1 MIAVC
6 LKWVQRRPQV
16 DPLTGETAAGARRAG
31 ASDADLAALEHALR
45 LAEAWG
51 DEVVALSAGPATVE
65 PMLRDALAAGA
76 ARAVRVA
83 VPDGAPSEQV
93 AAGLAAALDG
103 ATTVLCG
110 DWSLDRG
117 SGAVPAL
124 LAAHLGAAQ
133 ALGLVALEP
142 DGPAHVLA
150 SRRLDGGRRERLR
163 IPAPR
168 VLSVEG
174 GLALRRAGL
183 DALLAA
189 KAATIEVRAAAPH
202 HGAALAGPVD
212 VRPYRPRARELP
224 APSRELSARERVLA
238 LTGALV
244 ERTPPELVHLDPAA
258 AAERLL
264 AQLATWGYLEDAE
277 Q

>member
-6 LKWVQRRPQV
+6 MKWVERRPQV
-16 DPLTGETAAGARRAG
+16 DPLTGTTHTDQRTSG

-51 DEVVALSAGPATVE
+51 DDVLVATAGPDAADA
-65 PMLRDALAAGA
+65 MLRDALAVGA
-76 ARAVRVA
+76 SRAVRVDVA
-83 VPDGAPSEQV
+83 SDASSEHV
-93 AAGLAAALDG
+93 AAVLAPVLAG

-124 LAAHLGAAQ
+124 LAARLGAAQ
-133 ALGLVALEP
+133 ALGLVTIDV
-142 DGPAHVLA
+142 DGADHVLA

-163 IPAPR
+163 VPTPR

-174 GLALRRAGL
+174 GVRLRRAPLQG
-183 DALLAA
+183 LLAA
-189 KAATIEVRAAAPH
+189 KAATVELHPSTVHHAAPR
-202 HGAALAGPVD
+202 AGVD
-212 VRPYRPRARELP
+212 VAPYRPRARELP
-224 APSRELSARERVLA
+224 PPPAELSARERVLA

-244 ERTPPELVHLDPAA
+244 ERTPPELLTLEPADA
-258 AAERLL
+258 ADRLL
-264 AQLATWGYLEDAE
+264 AQLRTWGYLEA
-277 Q
+277 